1 MLIRLDK
8 IPFLSQGGPELGG
21 VYVKGILPGGPADV
35 SRKIMK
41 G

>member
-1 MLIRLDK
+1 MLMWLEN

-21 VYVKGILPGGPADV
+21 VYVKGILPGGPADA